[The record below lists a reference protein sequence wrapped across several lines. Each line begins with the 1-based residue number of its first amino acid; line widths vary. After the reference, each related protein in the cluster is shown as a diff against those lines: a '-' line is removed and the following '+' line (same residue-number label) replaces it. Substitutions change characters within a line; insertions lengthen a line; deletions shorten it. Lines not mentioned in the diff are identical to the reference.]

1 MFLSPVH
8 LTDKRESRSLQVSHL
23 LTLTVLAACNGQTVS
38 QRREKEIT
46 CGLKQNPNNNFM
58 INYKTLIFPVK
69 NTRTPNSSQG
79 QKQTLDKNMF
89 EVMGWAKRGGL
100 VDVCG
105 AMDRG
110 RAHGKRNHDIN
121 APSDGGFLSSLVG
134 GRLKSR

>member
-1 MFLSPVH
+1 M
-8 LTDKRESRSLQVSHL
+8 
-23 LTLTVLAACNGQTVS
+23 S
-38 QRREKEIT
+38 QRREKELT

-58 INYKTLIFPVK
+58 INYKAFICPVK

-79 QKQTLDKNMF
+79 QKQTRDKNTF

-105 AMDRG
+105 AMGRG
-110 RAHGKRNHDIN
+110 RVHGKRNHDIN
-121 APSDGGFLSSLVG
+121 AASGRCFLSSLVG